1 MVAGGGFRSRAQR
14 PRQPDALPSL
24 PTRTR
29 PAQPGRFDRPGR
41 LRRRQRRRES
51 FFSLLQK
58 NVLNSR
64 CWATRDDLRIA
75 IVTWIERTYHRRR
88 RQKALGRLTPIEVGR
103 RSLVGTRADLVE
115 AVAREDLAEV
125 DDGELVAAIARR
137 DDAAMAEAV
146 RRHRGP
152 VLAFALRLVGDSGRA
167 EEISQEVFLRLWE
180 RSSRFDLERGSLRS
194 FLLAITHGRALDVL
208 RSDTARVA
216 REHRDAVRTV
226 APETG
231 VEARVVAQTVA
242 DAVRQAL
249 AQLPDPDRNA
259 VELAYFGGHSYRTV
273 ARMLNEP
280 EGTVKSRIR
289 RGLAKLRD
297 LLAAQDLHGP

>member
-1 MVAGGGFRSRAQR
+1 M
-14 PRQPDALPSL
+14 
-24 PTRTR
+24 
-29 PAQPGRFDRPGR
+29 
-41 LRRRQRRRES
+41 
-51 FFSLLQK
+51 
-58 NVLNSR
+58 
-64 CWATRDDLRIA
+64 
-75 IVTWIERTYHRRR
+75 
-88 RQKALGRLTPIEVGR
+88 
-103 RSLVGTRADLVE
+103 VGTRADLVE